1 MTNKI
6 YIRADANPD
15 IGMGHIMRCLSIAD
29 AASITGQEVT
39 FILADE
45 SVQDLIASRGYNAF
59 ILHSKYNAM
68 EDEIIKW
75 PKLKTD
81 LIIVDSYN
89 VTPSY
94 LQMLREKTGKLVYLD
109 DLAAFPYPVDTIV
122 NYNIYADKIAYEEI
136 YKSSGIQLPQLLL
149 GVYYAPLR
157 AMFRDV
163 PKRAQPHKV
172 ENILI
177 STGGSDELHLALAMI
192 RQLQGSRGK
201 EQDHSVYHFL
211 IGVMNT
217 DREIIKQCAKNQ
229 NNIML
234 HENVY
239 DMKSLISSCDLA
251 VSAAGSTL
259 YEIAACGVPMIIYLL
274 ADNQKAGAET
284 FGEKGLAVNIGDM
297 RNPDMLDAD
306 TVTVRPDAVKLIL
319 SGVEKLK
326 EDYYKRCEIGK
337 NMQALIDGF
346 GADRIV
352 EELMRTI

>member
-6 YIRADANPD
+6 YIRADANPV

-29 AASITGQEVT
+29 AASSVGLEVT

-45 SVQDLIASRGYNAF
+45 SIQDLIVKRGYNVF

-149 GVYYAPLR
+149 GVHYAPLR

-163 PKRAQPHKV
+163 PKRVQTHKV

-177 STGGSDELHLALAMI
+177 STGGSDELHLALAII
-192 RQLQGSRGK
+192 RQLQGSRK
-201 EQDHSVYHFL
+201 REQDRSVYHFL

-217 DREIIKQCAKNQ
+217 DREIIRQSAKNQ
-229 NNIML
+229 NNIVL

-326 EDYYKRCEIGK
+326 EDYYKRCEISK

-346 GADRIV
+346 GADRIIKD
-352 EELMRTI
+352 LMKTI